1 VSARILFVT
10 GKGGTGKSCV
20 AAALAREALRRGRPS
35 LLMRMPSSSHAT
47 GDEGPAEEDRTA
59 KRRRGVSEPEEKIL
73 DERRDLESFLTRVLG
88 LAFIARRLQD
98 SSTFS
103 AVAAAAPGLRDLV
116 ALTAITT
123 EARRR
128 RGVVVVDA
136 PASGHS
142 VPMLTAPS
150 RVHDLAPF
158 GPVARE
164 AGAALA
170 ALADPRRF
178 AAVLVT
184 TPEELAVTEIRMLH
198 DQVADA
204 GVAACRVVVN
214 GFWPAYVSK
223 TDGDRIRRSKVSADA
238 AMYIAR
244 HRRQLELVDALE
256 KTVGHCPR
264 IAFSFR
270 RQGAEAPEQDIAA
283 VLDRLDEDA
292 A

>member
-1 VSARILFVT
+1 MSARILFVT
-10 GKGGTGKSCV
+10 GKGGTGKTSI
-20 AAALAREALRRGRPS
+20 ATALAREALRRGRPA
-35 LLMRMPSSSHAT
+35 LLMQMPSSTHAAAT
-47 GDEGPAEEDRTA
+47 SGSRYDRSAAE
-59 KRRRGVSEPEEKIL
+59 RGPEEKIL
-73 DERRDLESFLTRVLG
+73 DERRDLEGFLTRVLG
-88 LAFIARRLQD
+88 LHFLARRLQD

-116 ALTAITT
+116 ALTSITT

-128 RGVVVVDA
+128 RGMVIVDA

-150 RVHDLAPF
+150 RVKELAPF

-164 AGAALA
+164 AGAAFA

-184 TPEELAVTEIRMLH
+184 TPEELAVTEIRALH
-198 DQVADA
+198 EQVADA
-204 GVAACRVVVN
+204 GVAACRVIVN
-214 GFWPAYVSK
+214 GFWPGYVSK
-223 TDGDRIRRSKVSADA
+223 TDGEKIRRSRVSPDA
-238 AMYIAR
+238 VMHWAR
-244 HRRQLELVDALE
+244 HCRQLEIIEELE
-256 KTVGHCPR
+256 KTVGLCPR
-264 IAFSFR
+264 IGYSFR
-270 RQGAEAPEQDIAA
+270 KQGAEAPEQDIAA